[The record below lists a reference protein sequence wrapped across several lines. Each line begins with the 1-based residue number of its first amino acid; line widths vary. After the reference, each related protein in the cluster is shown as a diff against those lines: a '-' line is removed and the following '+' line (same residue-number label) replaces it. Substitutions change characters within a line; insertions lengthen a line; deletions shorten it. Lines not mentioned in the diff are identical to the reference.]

1 MWKITKGSEADF
13 KGAPEWA
20 EECIYTDKN
29 TVDDKDEFLAW
40 VGQGKA
46 QVIGQGVQSFDGNYG
61 YRNYVKARREKI
73 V

>member
-1 MWKITKGSEADF
+1 MWKIIKGSEADF

-29 TVDDKDEFLAW
+29 TVDNKDEFLAW
-40 VGQGKA
+40 VGQG
-46 QVIGQGVQSFDGNYG
+46 VQDFDGKYG
-61 YRNYVKARREKI
+61 YRNYVKAKREKI

>member
-1 MWKITKGSEADF
+1 MWKIIKGSEADF

-29 TVDDKDEFLAW
+29 TVDNKDEFLAW

-46 QVIGQGVQSFDGNYG
+46 KVSKILTENMDIVIMLKQD
-61 YRNYVKARREKI
+61 EKKLFNK
-73 V
+73 